1 MKYLKKIWFV
11 GLVVLL
17 LASSCEN
24 YFEVSPYSADVKS
37 NMKNTHVRNM
47 TDIEKMG
54 SNNSGEFKFAVLA
67 DSHYNY
73 HELSTAISIVN
84 SRSDVDFVIIDGDFC
99 DHGYLKEYEMFFD
112 LAQKLNK
119 PYLTVVGN
127 HDYRSN
133 GGKIYRK
140 MYGQPNKRFIYNNN
154 LFVLFDDVFWE
165 SDVDVDFQWLEE
177 SLKSAAYCTNR
188 IVICHIPP
196 FDGQFT
202 DDKELLYDS
211 LMVKYQVDYS
221 IHGHVHSY
229 SLGDYYNSGVMYL
242 TVESILD
249 KEFAIVSVN
258 SADEIEV
265 ERIRF

>member
-1 MKYLKKIWFV
+1 MLNQKKIWFSI
-11 GLVVLL
+11 LVILL
-17 LASSCEN
+17 LTSGCED

-37 NMKNTHVRNM
+37 NMKNAHVQNM
-47 TDIEKMG
+47 ADIEEMG
-54 SNNSGEFKFAVLA
+54 SDGIGEFKFAVLA

-73 HELSTAISIVN
+73 NELGDAISIIN
-84 SRSDVDFVIIDGDFC
+84 ARNNVDFVIINGDFA

-119 PYLTVVGN
+119 PYLTVIGN

-140 MYGQPNKRFIYNNN
+140 MYGEPNKHFIYNNN

-165 SDVDVDFQWLEE
+165 SDVDIDFKWLEE
-177 SLKSAAYCTNR
+177 SLKNSYQYTNR

-196 FDGQFT
+196 FDWQFT
-202 DDKELLYDS
+202 DDKENLYDS

-242 TVESILD
+242 TVESIMD
-249 KEFAIVSVN
+249 KEFAIVSVYK
-258 SADEIEV
+258 ADSIEV
-265 ERIRF
+265 ERVRF